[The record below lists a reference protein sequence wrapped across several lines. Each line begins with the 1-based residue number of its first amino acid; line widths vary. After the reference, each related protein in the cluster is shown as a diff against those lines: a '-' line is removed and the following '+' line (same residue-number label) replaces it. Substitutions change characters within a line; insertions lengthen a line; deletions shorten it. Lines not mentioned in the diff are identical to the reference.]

1 MNNKL
6 FYQACAAAALVAL
19 ICTLLMGFG
28 LRSPD
33 PALSLQPST
42 PSGPESE
49 FLRVV
54 NEYPQHMLRFF
65 AADSLFVMS
74 YLVVFIG
81 LFTVTA
87 ERLRPLAWLG
97 LGAGVMAALLDATE
111 NAFFINY
118 ALLAA
123 NGAPLVDPE
132 LPLIYHL
139 ANLKYWAAFAAF
151 YAFGLAFP
159 RQNWLGW
166 LISGL
171 MLAFPVVGVLGLVSP
186 LLYQL
191 RGLFFLLGMAL
202 FCAYFWWKSNEMPKL
217 PD

>member
-6 FYQACAAAALVAL
+6 LYQACAASALVAFL
-19 ICTLLMGFG
+19 CTLIMGFV

-33 PALSLQPST
+33 PALTLQPSI

-49 FLRVV
+49 FMRVV
-54 NEYPQHMLRFF
+54 NEYPQAVLRFF
-65 AADSLFVMS
+65 TADSLFVMS

-81 LFTVTA
+81 LFAVTA
-87 ERLRPLAWLG
+87 ERARPLAWLG
-97 LGAGVMAALLDATE
+97 LGVGGLAALLDASE

-123 NGAPLVDPE
+123 NGVPLVDPE

-159 RQNWLGW
+159 RQGWLGW

-171 MLAFPVVGVLGLVSP
+171 MLAFPLVGVLGIISSLFF
-186 LLYQL
+186 QL
-191 RGLFFLLGMAL
+191 RGPFFLLGMAL
-202 FCAYFWWKSNEMPKL
+202 FCAFFWRKANEVPKL